1 MVINF
6 VFRNALNIV
15 KDDLIVKV
23 DELAGEIE
31 ILREEMNTANQARSK
46 LRQRVS
52 ELEDELKQN
61 KTIAK
66 AHSKSPVHLLSEHS
80 MLTRILFQT
89 TRTTRT
95 RATCRWRSASDSLA
109 WRWLEC

>member
-1 MVINF
+1 M
-6 VFRNALNIV
+6 

-31 ILREEMNTANQARSK
+31 ILREEMNTANQGRNK

-66 AHSKSPVHLLSEHS
+66 AHSNYPVHLLFEHS
-80 MLTRILFQT
+80 VLIRILLQT
-89 TRTTRT
+89 TPTTRT
-95 RATCRWRSASDSLA
+95 RATCQWRSASDSLA
-109 WRWLEC
+109 